1 MAKYIYPSHESPKK
15 IINLTGI
22 DQSYNNGQSYIIKDL
37 NFAVQEQ
44 EGKGKFIGL
53 LGASGSG
60 KSTVLRYIAGLQQ
73 PTAGKILINGKPPSS
88 ENRVS
93 VVFQEYSSMPWYTV
107 LDNVAL
113 ALTYK
118 GMSKKERYEK
128 AMEMIELVGLAGHE
142 NKYAQIPG
150 LSGGQLQRVA
160 IARSLLANS
169 NILLMDE
176 PFGAL
181 DINTRIQM
189 QDLLLSL
196 QEKFK
201 MYVIFVTHDI
211 SEAVYLSDIIYMMK
225 KAPSLIE
232 EEIIINLPD
241 HRSRELKRDRHF
253 IDLVYEVEDA
263 MVKLSEDK

>member
-1 MAKYIYPSHESPKK
+1 MATYIYPTHNEPRK
-15 IINLTGI
+15 IIDLQGI
-22 DQSYNNGQSYIIKDL
+22 AQSYDNGETYIIKDL
-37 NFAVQEQ
+37 SFAIQEAPDR
-44 EGKGKFIGL
+44 GKFIGL

-60 KSTVLRYIAGLQQ
+60 KSTVLRYIAGLQT
-73 PTAGKILINGKPPSS
+73 PTSGKVLINGNPPGPD
-88 ENRVS
+88 NRVS

-107 LDNVAL
+107 LENVAL
-113 ALTYK
+113 ALQYK
-118 GMSKKERYEK
+118 GMPKKERVER
-128 AMEMIELVGLAGHE
+128 AMEMIQLVGLDGHQH
-142 NKYAQIPG
+142 KYAQIPG

-181 DINTRIQM
+181 DINTRLQM

-201 MYVIFVTHDI
+201 MYIIFVTHDI
-211 SEAVYLSDIIYMMK
+211 SEAVYLSDNIYMMK

-232 EEIIINLPD
+232 EEVIIDLPD
-241 HRSRELKRDRHF
+241 HRNRELKRDPRF
-253 IDLVYEVEDA
+253 IDLVYQVEDI
-263 MVKLSEDK
+263 MVRLSR